1 MYLYIFMRIQ
11 NLCRDASVNFE
22 FSHLTN
28 ILSIS
33 RQRRHFEFELCTY
46 VLQNNSALFG
56 TRACDFDITCENPR
70 RPRDPYIAILS
81 IGIAD
86 GLWKLRSPAM
96 SENNDTPHITGGSFS
111 RVRAWPWL
119 FLERGIGLLFSEFVV
134 CKRTGCTDLPVSP
147 LSFAIESALY

>member
-70 RPRDPYIAILS
+70 RPHDPYIAILS

-86 GLWKLRSPAM
+86 GL
-96 SENNDTPHITGGSFS
+96 
-111 RVRAWPWL
+111 
-119 FLERGIGLLFSEFVV
+119 
-134 CKRTGCTDLPVSP
+134 
-147 LSFAIESALY
+147 